1 MQGECWCLSLQ
12 QSVSNF
18 CFIPF
23 TSRCDICCITFRT
36 HRGLLRHNAVIHKQL
51 PRDPMGKPFIQN
63 NPSIPAGFH
72 DLGFTDFSCR
82 KFPRISQVHSVLHS
96 LRYQL
101 MKCVLNSLKDS
112 SLMRQRLGVENF
124 VESTLLLSLW
134 ASNTSC
140 LSFFHLKNIW
150 GFFSSFQWV
159 TIGIKTYKNI

>member
-1 MQGECWCLSLQ
+1 MVIGFDTRWLYFAFRKFWVSWGERKEDILVQDECWFFSLQ
-12 QSVSNF
+12 QSVIHF

-23 TSRCDICCITFRT
+23 LSRCDICCITFRT

-82 KFPRISQVHSVLHS
+82 KFPRISQVLSVLSS

-101 MKCVLNSLKDS
+101 LQCLSDEVIERFILH
-112 SLMRQRLGVENF
+112 VEYF
-124 VESTLLLSLW
+124 VESTSSL
-134 ASNTSC
+134 
-140 LSFFHLKNIW
+140 FP
-150 GFFSSFQWV
+150 
-159 TIGIKTYKNI
+159 